1 MEIGFTQQEYSIDE
15 IDGQVL
21 ICNELLNPVHLSSP
35 IEMRVETE
43 DQTALGIFMIMHNK
57 DYSFAICTCTL
68 DNLILSF
75 TLRMNDIRLSKVQ
88 VHIAK

>member
-1 MEIGFTQQEYSIDE
+1 MCSYLYTKLFLFCAAVVEIGFTQQEYSIDE

-21 ICNELLNPVHLSSP
+21 ICIELLNPVHLSSP

-57 DYSFAICTCTL
+57 DYS
-68 DNLILSF
+68 
-75 TLRMNDIRLSKVQ
+75 
-88 VHIAK
+88 